1 MMLSVLQT
9 ANLAARLAVELCALV
24 AISCWG
30 FHLDR
35 SKTVRIVAGIGAPLT
50 AAVIWAMFAS
60 PNTTIPVTGPVKVA
74 IQWLVLGLATAAL
87 LRVGQGRLAVMFA
100 GVAGANAALIVL
112 WGQ

>member
-1 MMLSVLQT
+1 MLSVLQT
-9 ANLAARLAVELCALV
+9 ANLAARLAVELCALA

-35 SKTVRIVAGIGAPLT
+35 PTAVRIVAGVGAPLT

-60 PNTTIPVTGPVKVA
+60 PNTSIPVTGPVKVA
-74 IQWLVLGLATAAL
+74 IQWLVLGMATAAL
-87 LRVGQGRLAVMFA
+87 LRVGQIRLAVVFA
-100 GVAGANAALIVL
+100 CVAGANAALIVL